1 MKRSATVPTVPLL
14 ASLVLSGASVSACQ
28 TQPDRDL
35 GDSLDER
42 SLELNPPPAP
52 TEPFGVSPLDFVG
65 RWEGVAEEPLAFE
78 GVREAYAF
86 PSGSTRFSLE
96 IQAPASP
103 HRPGELNGILVFG
116 GGSPPPPAV
125 DPELGYPSGFDY
137 SELPYFGNRG
147 YEGSL
152 PPFEGYPYEVRDVYS
167 RALITFDDA
176 DNSLVADGVLHLA
189 FDTAEL
195 LAPWCELQ
203 QPQPT
208 GDGMSCVK
216 GNSRSDED
224 GQCSAGFSGLTPE
237 QEAEIVAMGVSLLT
251 EPVDCN
257 KMFLCRQVCECD
269 DTQCFYYPYREDG
282 MRGELQVRRV
292 GNTLIG
298 VFSRALFLNE
308 RGLAVPLGTVRFTRI
323 AEE

>member
-1 MKRSATVPTVPLL
+1 MKRSAIHPSVPLL
-14 ASLVLSGASVSACQ
+14 ASLVLSGACLTACQ

-52 TEPFGVSPLDFVG
+52 TEPFGISPLDFVG

-96 IQAPASP
+96 IQTPSSP
-103 HRPGELNGILVFG
+103 HRPGELHGTLVFG
-116 GGSPPPPAV
+116 AGSPPPPPV
-125 DPELGYPSGFDY
+125 DPALGFPSGFDY
-137 SELPYFGNRG
+137 SALPYFKNRA
-147 YEGSL
+147 YEGPL
-152 PPFEGYPYEVRDVYS
+152 PPFEGYPYEVVDVYS

-176 DNSLVADGVLHLA
+176 DNSLIADGVLHVA

-195 LAPWCELQ
+195 IAPWCELQ

-208 GDGMSCVK
+208 GGDMSCVK
-216 GNSRSDED
+216 GNSRFDED
-224 GQCSAGFSGLTPE
+224 GQCSTGFSGLTPE
-237 QEAEIVAMGVSLLT
+237 QEAEIVAMGVSLLP

-257 KMFLCRQVCECD
+257 KLFLCRNVCECD
-269 DTQCFYYPYREDG
+269 ETKCFYYPYRAGG
-282 MRGELQVRRV
+282 MRGDLQVRRV
-292 GNTLIG
+292 GDTLVG
-298 VFSRALFLNE
+298 VFSQTAFLNE
-308 RGLAVPLGTVRFTRI
+308 RGLAVPLGTVRFTRV
-323 AEE
+323 EE